1 MEFGSCGSRRV
12 GREGDA
18 LLVPGG
24 QREVIEAALLVL
36 LAVQLGQ
43 QRFYR
48 VGMALGD
55 EHGLP
60 HLHIVRNAAVVIHPQ
75 LIQILRL
82 AAAGLRLK
90 KRDAL
95 RGADEQIRLDL
106 QVQALIQVLLCRDP
120 QNARFR

>member
-1 MEFGSCGSRRV
+1 MV
-12 GREGDA
+12 G
-18 LLVPGG
+18 
-24 QREVIEAALLVL
+24 AALLVL
-36 LAVQLGQ
+36 LAVQLRQ
-43 QRFYR
+43 QRLHR
-48 VGMALGD
+48 VGVALGD
-55 EHGLP
+55 ERGLP
-60 HLHIVRNAAVVIHPQ
+60 HLHVIRDAAVVIHPQ
-75 LIQILRL
+75 LIQIFRL